1 MSTPFLIFFSLCRTR
16 VKITKFSPLVLCKL
30 LLLYYF
36 SLCSIIYSQYFERI
50 ITVEPTNKLISSLN
64 TAIFGGT
71 LKKLVLSRPSDKTV
85 IRTEGRIYNKE
96 GIILQLETFRTDGK
110 ALHKNLPASEAPEY
124 VASLLGEYRQLNLIT
139 TGGDLEAR
147 LSSKG
152 KLLVSGK
159 IGKGETVELSHD
171 RVKQVFLHD
180 GEVYPFLIA
189 LGVSD
194 EKGRVFD
201 KKRAKFRQ
209 IDRFLH
215 YIDDI
220 YPKLPQGELYVLDLC
235 CGKSY
240 LTFAAYWFL
249 TEVKKREVKMVG
261 ADLKQDVIEYCS
273 RVASK
278 VGFDGLSFVCCDIN
292 KFEPERRPNLVL
304 SLHAC
309 DIATDIVLTNAAR
322 LGAEV
327 ILSTPCC
334 QHEINSQL
342 SNKSDLGKALSPV
355 LEHSLIK
362 QKLAVALT
370 DALRCKRLEASGYSV
385 DVTELIDPENTPKN
399 LLIRAVRTQMSE
411 RRREAARKEFDALCA
426 AFGISLF
433 GANGANTDA
442 PTRII
447 YNKEEK

>member
-1 MSTPFLIFFSLCRTR
+1 M
-16 VKITKFSPLVLCKL
+16 CKL

-50 ITVEPTNKLISSLN
+50 KHVESIDKLMQSLDAAISG
-64 TAIFGGT
+64 AT

-85 IRTEGRIYNKE
+85 IRTEGRIYSKE
-96 GIILQLETFRTDGK
+96 GIFLQLETHKTDGK

-152 KLLVSGK
+152 KLLVNGK
-159 IGKGETVELSHD
+159 VGIGEAVNMSHD
-171 RVKQVFLHD
+171 RVKQVFLRD

-249 TEVKKREVKMVG
+249 TEVKGRSVKMVG
-261 ADLKQDVIEYCS
+261 ADLKEDVIAYCS
-273 RVASK
+273 SVANK
-278 VGFDGLSFVCCDIN
+278 VGFDGLSFICCDIN

-342 SNKSDLGKALSPV
+342 NNRSELGEILSPL

-370 DALRCKRLEASGYSV
+370 DALRVKRLEASGYSV

-399 LLIRAVRTQMSE
+399 LLIRAVRVQMSQ
-411 RRREAARKEFDALCA
+411 RKREAARKEFDDLCA
-426 AFGISLF
+426 AFGVSLF
-433 GANGANTDA
+433 GGNGAEIDA
-442 PTRII
+442 PIRLI
-447 YNKEEK
+447 YNKEEN

>member
-1 MSTPFLIFFSLCRTR
+1 MEPRE
-16 VKITKFSPLVLCKL
+16 KL
-30 LLLYYF
+30 LI
-36 SLCSIIYSQYFERI
+36 SLD
-50 ITVEPTNKLISSLN
+50 
-64 TAIFGGT
+64 TAISGGT

-96 GIILQLETFRTDGK
+96 GIFLQLEIHKTDGK
-110 ALHKNLPASEAPEY
+110 VLHTNVPASEAAER
-124 VASLLGEYRQLNLIT
+124 VFSMLGDYRQLNLIT

-152 KLLVSGK
+152 KLLVNGKVGSG
-159 IGKGETVELSHD
+159 EAVELSHD
-171 RVKQVFLHD
+171 RKKQVFLRD
-180 GEVYPFLIA
+180 GEIYPFLIA

-220 YPKLPQGELYVLDLC
+220 YPKLPLGELYVLDLC

-249 TEVKKREVKMVG
+249 TEVKGRTVKMVG
-261 ADLKQDVIEYCS
+261 ADLKADVIAYCS
-273 RVASK
+273 SVAEK
-278 VGFDGLSFVCCDIN
+278 VGFNGLSFVCCDIN

-342 SNKSDLGKALSPV
+342 NTKSELGKALSP
-355 LEHSLIK
+355 LLAHSLIK

-370 DALRCKRLEASGYSV
+370 DALRVKRLEASGYSV

-399 LLIRAVRTQMSE
+399 LLIRAVRTQTSE
-411 RRREAARKEFDALCA
+411 RKREAARKEFDDLCS

-433 GANGANTDA
+433 GGNGTDTTA
-442 PTRII
+442 PTRIT
-447 YNKEEK
+447 YNKEENR

>member
-1 MSTPFLIFFSLCRTR
+1 MEPNE
-16 VKITKFSPLVLCKL
+16 KL
-30 LLLYYF
+30 LL
-36 SLCSIIYSQYFERI
+36 SLRQ
-50 ITVEPTNKLISSLN
+50 
-64 TAIFGGT
+64 IFKNAT
-71 LKKLVLSRPSDKTV
+71 LKKLILSRPSDKSI
-85 IRTEGRIYNKE
+85 IRTEGRLYNNKD
-96 GIILQLETFRTDGK
+96 GSTLQLATYKTDNK
-110 ALHKNLPASEAPEY
+110 VLHENIPAADAPDRI
-124 VASLLGEYRQLNLIT
+124 VSMLGDYRQLNLIT

-159 IGKGETVELSHD
+159 LTSGEAVKLEHDREKRVFLRDGET
-171 RVKQVFLHD
+171 
-180 GEVYPFLIA
+180 YPFLIA

-215 YIDDI
+215 YIDEI
-220 YPKLPQGELYVLDLC
+220 YPKLPDGELYVLDLC

-240 LTFAAYWFL
+240 LTFASYWFL
-249 TEVKKREVKMVG
+249 TEVKKRRVKMVG
-261 ADLKQDVIEYCS
+261 ADLKSDVIAYCS
-273 RVASK
+273 EASNK
-278 VGFDGLSFVCCDIN
+278 LGFDGLSFVCCDIN
-292 KFEPERRPNLVL
+292 KFEPERRPDLVL

-342 SNKSDLGKALSPV
+342 KTSSELGRALSPI

-399 LLIRAVRTQMSE
+399 LLIRATRTQMSG
-411 RRREAARKEFDALCA
+411 RKREAARKEFDALCA
-426 AFGISLF
+426 AFGVTLF
-433 GANGANTDA
+433 GGNGSDGAS
-442 PTRII
+442 PKRIT
-447 YNKEEK
+447 YNKEENNDN

>member
-1 MSTPFLIFFSLCRTR
+1 MHS
-16 VKITKFSPLVLCKL
+16 
-30 LLLYYF
+30 
-36 SLCSIIYSQYFERI
+36 YFERI
-50 ITVEPTNKLISSLN
+50 YKVEPQEKLLNSLN
-64 TAIFGGT
+64 SAITGGT
-71 LKKLVLSRPSDKTV
+71 LKKLILSRTSDKTV

-96 GIILQLETFRTDGK
+96 GIVLQLATHKTDGK
-110 ALHKNLPASEAPEY
+110 VLHVNIPAQNAAERVIA
-124 VASLLGEYRQLNLIT
+124 LLGEYRQLNLIT

-159 IGKGETVELSHD
+159 IGAGEAVDTSHD
-171 RVKQVFLHD
+171 RVKQVFLRD
-180 GEVYPFLIA
+180 GEIYPFLIA

-249 TEVKKREVKMVG
+249 SDVKGRAVKMVG
-261 ADLKQDVIEYCS
+261 ADLKADVIAYCS
-273 RVASK
+273 SVAEK
-278 VGFDGLSFVCCDIN
+278 VGFDGLSFICCDIY
-292 KFEPERRPNLVL
+292 KFEPERRPDLVL

-342 SNKSDLGKALSPV
+342 STKSELGKALSPV

-370 DALRCKRLEASGYSV
+370 DALRVKRLEASGYSV

-411 RRREAARKEFDALCA
+411 RKREAARKEFDELSV

-433 GANGANTDA
+433 GGNGYVTDA
-442 PTRII
+442 PARII
-447 YNKEEK
+447 YNKEEN

>member
-1 MSTPFLIFFSLCRTR
+1 MDP
-16 VKITKFSPLVLCKL
+16 K
-30 LLLYYF
+30 
-36 SLCSIIYSQYFERI
+36 E
-50 ITVEPTNKLISSLN
+50 KLISSLN
-64 TAIFGGT
+64 TSLNGGT
-71 LKKLVLSRPSDKTV
+71 LKKLVLSRPSDKK
-85 IRTEGRIYNKE
+85 ILRTEGRLYNKE
-96 GIILQLETFRTDGK
+96 GFVLQLASYLSDGK
-110 ALHKNLPASEAPEY
+110 VLHTNIPASEAAERIL
-124 VASLLGEYRQLNLIT
+124 SMLDDYRQLNLLT

-159 IGKGETVELSHD
+159 IGQGETVDLSHD
-171 RVKQVFLHD
+171 RKKQVFLRD
-180 GEVYPFLIA
+180 GEAYPFLIA

-201 KKRAKFRQ
+201 KKRSKFRQ

-249 TEVKKREVKMVG
+249 TEIKDRKVKMVG
-261 ADLKQDVIEYCS
+261 ADLKEDVISCCS
-273 RVASK
+273 SVAEK
-278 VGFDGLSFVCCDIN
+278 VGFDGLSFVCCDIF
-292 KFEPERRPNLVL
+292 KFEPERRPDLVL

-342 SNKSDLGKALSPV
+342 NTKSELGKALSPV

-411 RRREAARKEFDALCA
+411 RKREAARKEFDSLSA

-433 GANGANTDA
+433 GGNGSDIAE

-447 YNKEEK
+447 YNKEEN

>member
-1 MSTPFLIFFSLCRTR
+1 MEQID
-16 VKITKFSPLVLCKL
+16 
-30 LLLYYF
+30 
-36 SLCSIIYSQYFERI
+36 
-50 ITVEPTNKLISSLN
+50 KLISSLN
-64 TAIFGGT
+64 TAISGAT

-85 IRTEGRIYNKE
+85 VRTEGRIYNKD
-96 GIILQLETFRTDGK
+96 GIFLQLETFKTDGK
-110 ALHKNLPASEAPEY
+110 ALHVNIPSAEAPER
-124 VASLLGEYRQLNLIT
+124 VASMLGEYRQLNLIT
-139 TGGDLEAR
+139 PGGDLEAR

-159 IGKGETVELSHD
+159 VSAGQAVELSHD
-171 RVKQVFLHD
+171 RVKQVFLRD

-220 YPKLPQGELYVLDLC
+220 YPKLPSGELYVLDLC

-249 TEVKKREVKMVG
+249 TEVKGREVKMVG
-261 ADLKQDVIEYCS
+261 ADLKADVIEYCS
-273 RVASK
+273 SVAK
-278 VGFDGLSFVCCDIN
+278 KIGFDGLSFLCCDIN
-292 KFEPERRPNLVL
+292 KFTPERRPNLVL

-342 SNKSDLGKALSPV
+342 NNKSELGRIMSPV

-370 DALRCKRLEASGYSV
+370 DALRVKRLEASGYSV
-385 DVTELIDPENTPKN
+385 DVAELIDPENTPKN
-399 LLIRAVRTQMSE
+399 LIIRAVKAQTSE
-411 RRREAARKEFDALCA
+411 RRREAARKEFDALSA

-433 GANGANTDA
+433 GGNGLDPDA
-442 PTRII
+442 PTRLI
-447 YNKEEK
+447 YNKEEN

>member
-1 MSTPFLIFFSLCRTR
+1 MLLLCN
-16 VKITKFSPLVLCKL
+16 L
-30 LLLYYF
+30 LLLYY
-36 SLCSIIYSQYFERI
+36 SYLCSIIYSQFTERI
-50 ITVEPTNKLISSLN
+50 NTVEPKEKLLSALN
-64 TAIFGGT
+64 TAINNAT
-71 LKKLVLSRPSDKTV
+71 LKKLVLSRPSDKSI

-96 GIILQLETFRTDGK
+96 VIILQLETHKTDGK
-110 ALHKNLPASEAPEY
+110 VLHKNLPASDAAEY
-124 VASLLGEYRQLNLIT
+124 VVSLLSEYRQMNLLT

-159 IGKGETVELSHD
+159 IGSGEAVDTSHD
-171 RVKQVFLHD
+171 RVKQVFLRD

-220 YPKLPQGELYVLDLC
+220 YPKLPLGELYVLDLC

-249 TEVKKREVKMVG
+249 TEVKGRKVKMVG
-261 ADLKQDVIEYCS
+261 ADLKQDVITYCS
-273 RVASK
+273 SVAEK
-278 VGFDGLSFVCCDIN
+278 IGFDGLSFVCCDIY
-292 KFEPERRPNLVL
+292 KFEPERRPDLVL

-309 DIATDIVLTNAAR
+309 DVATDIVLTNAAR

-342 SNKSDLGKALSPV
+342 NTKSELGKALSPI

-370 DALRCKRLEASGYSV
+370 DALRVKRLEASGYSV

-399 LLIRAVRTQMSE
+399 LLIRAVRVQMSE
-411 RRREAARKEFDALCA
+411 RKREAARKEFDELSA

-433 GANGANTDA
+433 GGNGSDIDA

-447 YNKEEK
+447 YNKEEN

>member
-1 MSTPFLIFFSLCRTR
+1 MDA
-16 VKITKFSPLVLCKL
+16 
-30 LLLYYF
+30 Y
-36 SLCSIIYSQYFERI
+36 E
-50 ITVEPTNKLISSLN
+50 KLISSLMRV
-64 TAIFGGT
+64 FDRRT
-71 LKKLVLSRPSDKTV
+71 LKKLTFSRCSDKAV
-85 IRTEGRIYNKE
+85 LRAEGRLFNNKDNFY
-96 GIILQLETFRTDGK
+96 LQIAEYRSDGK
-110 ALHKNLPASEAPEY
+110 VLHTNIPLSDAPKRTAEMLD
-124 VASLLGEYRQLNLIT
+124 SFKQLNIVT
-139 TGGDLEAR
+139 TAGTLEAR

-159 IGKGETVELSHD
+159 LGDGEAVSTSHD
-171 RVKQVFLHD
+171 REKQVFLHD
-180 GEVYPFLIA
+180 GKAYPFLIA

-194 EKGRVFD
+194 ENGRVYD

-220 YPKLPQGELYVLDLC
+220 YEKLPEGELYVLDLC

-249 TEVKKREVKMVG
+249 TEVKGRTVKMVG
-261 ADLKQDVIEYCS
+261 ADRKADVISYCS
-273 RVASK
+273 EVASNLK
-278 VGFDGLSFVCCDIN
+278 LDGLSFLCCDIN
-292 KFEPERRPNLVL
+292 EFEPERRPDLVL

-342 SNKSDLGKALSPV
+342 NNKSELGKALSPL

-362 QKLAVALT
+362 QKLAVAIT

-399 LLIRAVRTQMSE
+399 LLIRAVRTQMSD
-411 RRREAARKEFDALCA
+411 RRKNLLRSEFDELCSRLEITLY
-426 AFGISLF
+426 G
-433 GANGANTDA
+433 GNGASSEEGA
-442 PTRII
+442 KRISV
-447 YNKEEK
+447 YNKEDKPQ

>member
-1 MSTPFLIFFSLCRTR
+1 MDP
-16 VKITKFSPLVLCKL
+16 KEKL
-30 LLLYYF
+30 LL
-36 SLCSIIYSQYFERI
+36 
-50 ITVEPTNKLISSLN
+50 SLN
-64 TAIFGGT
+64 AAISGGT
-71 LKKLVLSRPSDKTV
+71 LKKLVLSRPTDKK
-85 IRTEGRIYNKE
+85 ILRTEGHIYNKE
-96 GIILQLETFRTDGK
+96 GIILQLASYMTDGK
-110 ALHKNLPASEAPEY
+110 VLHKNIPAADAPEY
-124 VASLLGEYRQLNLIT
+124 ILSIFSEYRQLNLLT
-139 TGGDLEAR
+139 TGGDIEAR

-159 IGKGETVELSHD
+159 IGAGEVLDLSHD
-171 RVKQVFLHD
+171 RVKQVFLRD
-180 GEVYPFLIA
+180 GEIYPFLIE

-240 LTFAAYWFL
+240 LTFASYWFL
-249 TEVKKREVKMVG
+249 TEIKGRTVKMVG
-261 ADLKQDVIEYCS
+261 ADLKEDVISYCS
-273 RVASK
+273 SVAEK
-278 VGFDGLSFVCCDIN
+278 IGFDGLSFVCCDIN
-292 KFEPERRPNLVL
+292 KFEPERRPDLVL

-342 SNKSDLGKALSPV
+342 NKQSELGELFSPV
-355 LEHSLIK
+355 FEHSLIK

-370 DALRCKRLEASGYSV
+370 DALRCKRLEANGYSV

-411 RRREAARKEFDALCA
+411 RKREAARKEFDSLSA

-433 GANGANTDA
+433 GGNSSDCEA
-442 PTRII
+442 PARII

>member
-1 MSTPFLIFFSLCRTR
+1 MDP
-16 VKITKFSPLVLCKL
+16 K
-30 LLLYYF
+30 
-36 SLCSIIYSQYFERI
+36 E
-50 ITVEPTNKLISSLN
+50 KLISSLN
-64 TAIFGGT
+64 AAINGAT

-85 IRTEGRIYNKE
+85 VRTEGRLYNKE
-96 GIILQLETFRTDGK
+96 GIYLQLETHKTDGK
-110 ALHKNLPASEAPEY
+110 VLHKNLPAADATSF
-124 VASLLGEYRQLNLIT
+124 VVSMLDEYRQLNIIT

-159 IGKGETVELSHD
+159 IGAGEAVDTSHD
-171 RVKQVFLHD
+171 RVKQVFLRD

-249 TEVKKREVKMVG
+249 TEVKKRQVKMVG
-261 ADLKQDVIEYCS
+261 ADLKADVIEYCS
-273 RVASK
+273 GVAKK

-342 SNKSDLGKALSPV
+342 NNKSDLGRALSPL

-370 DALRCKRLEASGYSV
+370 DALRAKRLEASGYSV
-385 DVTELIDPENTPKN
+385 DVAELIDPENTPKN
-399 LLIRAVRTQMSE
+399 LIIRAVRSQISE
-411 RRREAARKEFDALCA
+411 RRMKAARKEFDELSAS
-426 AFGISLF
+426 FGISLF
-433 GANGANTDA
+433 GGNGAEIDA
-442 PTRII
+442 PIRLI
-447 YNKEEK
+447 YNKEGN

>member
-1 MSTPFLIFFSLCRTR
+1 MEQID
-16 VKITKFSPLVLCKL
+16 
-30 LLLYYF
+30 
-36 SLCSIIYSQYFERI
+36 
-50 ITVEPTNKLISSLN
+50 KLISSLN
-64 TAIFGGT
+64 TAINGAT

-85 IRTEGRIYNKE
+85 IRTEGRIYNKD
-96 GIILQLETFRTDGK
+96 GIFLQLETFKTDGK
-110 ALHKNLPASEAPEY
+110 ALHVNVPSSEAAER
-124 VASLLGEYRQLNLIT
+124 VSAMLGEYRQLNLIT

-152 KLLVSGK
+152 KLLVSGR
-159 IGKGETVELSHD
+159 IGEGQAVELSHN
-171 RVKQVFLHD
+171 RVKQVFLRD
-180 GEVYPFLIA
+180 GEPYPFLIA

-215 YIDDI
+215 YIDDV

-249 TEVKKREVKMVG
+249 TEVKKRQVRMVG

-273 RVASK
+273 SVAAK
-278 VGFDGLSFVCCDIN
+278 IGFDGLSFVCCDIN
-292 KFEPERRPNLVL
+292 KFTPEQRPNLVL

-309 DIATDIVLTNAAR
+309 DVATDIVLTNAAR

-342 SNKSDLGKALSPV
+342 NNKSELGSILSPL

-370 DALRCKRLEASGYSV
+370 DALRIKRLEASGYSV
-385 DVTELIDPENTPKN
+385 DVAELIDPENTPKN
-399 LLIRAVRTQMSE
+399 LIIRAVRVQMSE
-411 RRREAARKEFDALCA
+411 RKREAARKEFDTLSA
-426 AFGISLF
+426 AFGVSLF
-433 GANGANTDA
+433 GGNGLDPDA
-442 PTRII
+442 PTRLI
-447 YNKEEK
+447 YNKEEN